1 MKKYIGICYDG
12 ETSSPIEVE
21 TLIPHEI
28 VEQIE
33 IALNGLNNNNWQVS
47 SGMIDP
53 QDLTVMFE
61 VAEKTPIGHGSR
73 YQIKLTEEQFHK
85 IKTTI

>member
-21 TLIPHEI
+21 TLIPYEI
-28 VEQIE
+28 VERIE
-33 IALNGLNNNNWQVS
+33 IALNGLDNNNWQVS
-47 SGMIDP
+47 SGMIDT

-61 VAEKTPIGHGSR
+61 VTEKTPIGHGLR
-73 YQIKLTEEQFHK
+73 YQIKLIEEQFHK